1 MPISSGRRVLLIN
14 QALALA
20 IEALGRLPV
29 DKRPEADIADLEE
42 IFHGAGLTSEAV
54 TFYQD
59 HARRW
64 IDLIAARP
72 E

>member
-42 IFHGAGLTSEAV
+42 IFHGAGLTSEAPS
-54 TFYQD
+54 
-59 HARRW
+59 A
-64 IDLIAARP
+64 
-72 E
+72 